1 MHTSID
7 VTKATISAIEVVTP
21 DTGWK
26 FIALGKYLLAE
37 GSGVGLAMPIT
48 KGMGVILSETPHP
61 L

>member
-1 MHTSID
+1 MHTCID

-37 GSGVGLAMPIT
+37 GRGGGIGSANI
-48 KGMGVILSETPHP
+48 KGDGDNPFGNPHP